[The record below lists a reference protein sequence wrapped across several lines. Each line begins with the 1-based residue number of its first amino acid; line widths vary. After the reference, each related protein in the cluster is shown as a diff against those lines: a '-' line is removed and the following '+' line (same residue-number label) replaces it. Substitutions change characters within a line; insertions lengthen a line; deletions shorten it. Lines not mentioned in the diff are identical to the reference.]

1 VAMQAVYRLLIHGRI
16 PDLGQHAH
24 MPPVENEEA
33 EKTNEVMVQEL
44 VASGAIRSGPVR
56 RAFERVD
63 RKTFVPN
70 KDVGYIYNDM
80 PIRQGV
86 HHLSAPAIYAEA
98 LEALLPLREG
108 MSFLNV
114 GSGSGYFSC
123 LVSSIIGP
131 TGTSRGIDIHPEL
144 IAFAE
149 ARAKRLGFPLE
160 FRVGNCHDLDPSKSM
175 RFDRIYV
182 GACAT
187 DRAQHLYHLLE
198 VGGVLVAPFQT
209 QARIQQLR
217 RVTRIAER
225 EWQVDVLKLVQFA
238 HLVEPE
244 PEVPFGLP
252 APVWT
257 RESHNRYPSA
267 FRSALE
273 TILFGRWPDSHRVF
287 PAEIWLEHIFPW
299 IPKKWFVPN
308 QMPAIMETICA
319 SCKVQA
325 PAPDEVGCK
334 RGRLGSIEIDLDATT
349 RAETETI
356 PATDLDEVEDSSESE
371 DWSEVVELD
380 LDIVRFR
387 AG

>member
-1 VAMQAVYRLLIHGRI
+1 LLHA
-16 PDLGQHAH
+16 PDPGQHAH
-24 MPPVENEEA
+24 MPPEDEDVER
-33 EKTNEVMVQEL
+33 TNEAMVQEL
-44 VASGAIRSGPVR
+44 VRSGAIRSGDVR
-56 RAFERVD
+56 RAFGQVD
-63 RKTFVPN
+63 RREFVPN
-70 KDVGYIYNDM
+70 KGVGYIYNDM

-144 IAFAE
+144 ITFAE
-149 ARAKRLGFPLE
+149 ARAKQFDFPLE
-160 FRVGNCHDLDPSKSM
+160 FRVGNCHDLDPSQSM

-182 GACAT
+182 GACAPE
-187 DRAQHLYHLLE
+187 RAQHLYELLE

-225 EWQVDVLKLVQFA
+225 EWEVDVLKLVQFA
-238 HLVEPE
+238 PLAEPE

-257 RESHNRYPSA
+257 RESHNRYPRA

-273 TILFGRWPDSHRVF
+273 TILLGRWSDAQRAF
-287 PAEIWLEHIFPW
+287 PTEIWLEHIFPW

-308 QMPAIMETICA
+308 QMPAVMDTICA

-325 PAPDEVGCK
+325 HTPDEVEYK
-334 RGRLGSIEIDLDATT
+334 RGRLGSLEMELDATT

-356 PATDLDEVEDSSESE
+356 HTNELDEDPSESGSE
-371 DWSEVVELD
+371 AWSEVEVD
-380 LDIVRFR
+380 LDAVRFR